1 MSTELV
7 KVQNQGINLFDPAQF
22 ETLQRVCNVFIHS
35 DLVPKMYKVSADN
48 TKEKAI
54 ANCMIAVNMAHRMGA
69 DALMVMQNMYI
80 VHGQP
85 GWSSKFLIATVNTCG
100 RYNTMKY
107 KTKNLGKIKVPGT
120 GAEIDNI
127 ECIAYTSEI
136 GSEEVLESSAV
147 TIEMAIKEGWYTK
160 NGSKWQTMPMLMLQY
175 RTATFWTRVYAPEL
189 SMGMRSEDELRDI
202 EDVPYEEIP
211 TKTKVETE
219 IKNEANKETI
229 GFDAQEAAFEAA
241 GKAETS
247 IDPKNE
253 VAGTQQATPATDQQ
267 ADAAAGNGQPKMK
280 F

>member
-1 MSTELV
+1 
-7 KVQNQGINLFDPAQF
+7 
-22 ETLQRVCNVFIHS
+22 
-35 DLVPKMYKVSADN
+35 MYKVSADN

-54 ANCMIAVNMAHRMGA
+54 ANCMIAVNMAQRMGA

-107 KTKNLGKIKVPGT
+107 KTRNLGKIKVPGT

-136 GSEEVLESSAV
+136 GSDEVLESSAV

-189 SMGMRSEDELRDI
+189 SMGMKTDDELRDI
-202 EDVPYEEIP
+202 EDVPYEDVT
-211 TKTKVETE
+211 TKVKVETE

-229 GFDAQEAAFEAA
+229 GFDAQQAAFEAD

-247 IDPKNE
+247 INPKNE
-253 VAGTQQATPATDQQ
+253 DAGTQQNTPATDQQ
-267 ADAAAGNGQPKMK
+267 AGAAVGNGQPKMK

>member
-22 ETLQRVCNVFIHS
+22 ETLQRVCSVFIHS
-35 DLVPKMYKVSADN
+35 DLVPKMYKVSSDN

-54 ANCMIAVNMAHRMGA
+54 ANCMIAINMAQRMGA
-69 DALMVMQNMYI
+69 DPLMVMQNMYI
-80 VHGQP
+80 VYGQP
-85 GWSSKFLIATVNTCG
+85 GWSSKFLVATVNTCG

-107 KTKNLGKIKVPGT
+107 KTRILGKIKIPNMAT
-120 GAEIDNI
+120 EIDNI

-136 GSEEVLESSAV
+136 GSDEVLESSAV
-147 TIEMAIKEGWYTK
+147 TIEMAVKEGWYTK

-175 RTATFWTRVYAPEL
+175 RSATFWTRVYAPEL
-189 SMGMRSEDELRDI
+189 SMGMKTDDELRDI
-202 EDVPYEEIP
+202 EDVPYEDLT

-229 GFDAQEAAFEAA
+229 GFDAQQAAFDA
-241 GKAETS
+241 GKPETKV
-247 IDPKNE
+247 DEKNE
-253 VAGTQQATPATDQQ
+253 QAGTQQTPPATDQQ
-267 ADAAAGNGQPKMK
+267 TGAAAGNGQPKMN